1 MIRNVFVGIRLLMVL
16 AAVAVAG
23 CSSPGVDFDISST
36 ANLNM
41 EQNGHPLP
49 VVVRLYQLS
58 DSKNFENA
66 SFSQMWKNDIAT
78 LGDSALTRQEVVIAP
93 GATKTVELPKNDLAK
108 YVGVVALFHH
118 PERDKWRAL
127 APISHGYLARKFSS
141 SVTVNLSSRSV
152 HIAN

>member
-1 MIRNVFVGIRLLMVL
+1 MKNIFLGIRLL
-16 AAVAVAG
+16 AVFAVIAIAG
-23 CSSPGVDFDISST
+23 CSSPGVSFDISST

-41 EQNGHPLP
+41 GRDGRPLP
-49 VVVRLYQLS
+49 VVVRVYQLS

-66 SFSQMWKNDIAT
+66 SFSQMWKSDIAT

-93 GATKTVELPKNDLAK
+93 GSTKTVEMPKNDLAK

-127 APISHGYLARKFSS
+127 TPLSHGYLARKFSS
-141 SVTVNLSSRSV
+141 TVTVNLSSRSV
-152 HIAN
+152 NIAN